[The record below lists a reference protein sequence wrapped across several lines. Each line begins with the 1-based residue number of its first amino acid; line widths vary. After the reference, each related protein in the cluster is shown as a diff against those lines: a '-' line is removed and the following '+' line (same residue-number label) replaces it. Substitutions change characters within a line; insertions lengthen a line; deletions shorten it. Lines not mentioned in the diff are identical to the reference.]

1 MKALRGRRKSTRS
14 ILRLTVR
21 RVSSNYISGI
31 KLNLSLLSPGSGQS
45 EPVRSWQSR
54 DQPRKREKSEVKDYN
69 KHWLIQE
76 AEQRRISEAKQKQN
90 LSTSSSSTK
99 TSSSSQGQID
109 KLENLNNNQR
119 GFGEKRAQNTISE
132 SNIYANVDPSNIS
145 YSSDP
150 R

>member
-1 MKALRGRRKSTRS
+1 M
-14 ILRLTVR
+14 
-21 RVSSNYISGI
+21 
-31 KLNLSLLSPGSGQS
+31 
-45 EPVRSWQSR
+45 
-54 DQPRKREKSEVKDYN
+54 KDYN

>member
-1 MKALRGRRKSTRS
+1 M
-14 ILRLTVR
+14 
-21 RVSSNYISGI
+21 
-31 KLNLSLLSPGSGQS
+31 
-45 EPVRSWQSR
+45 
-54 DQPRKREKSEVKDYN
+54 KDYN

-119 GFGEKRAQNTISE
+119 GFGEKRAQNTISD